1 MLMLCMTTLHAVGF
15 LFDMPVLSEPLLY
28 VIMYTWSRKDPDSI
42 SNMFGFKF
50 KSLYLPWAFV
60 TIRAIMG
67 GSVSGP
73 TVGIAVGYLYY
84 FMVEVLPMTHGYNLI
99 STPQFCVDIISYV
112 TGRSQR
118 AR

>member
-1 MLMLCMTTLHAVGF
+1 MLCMTTLHAVGF

-67 GSVSGP
+67 GSISGP
-73 TVGIAVGYLYY
+73 MVGIAVGYLYY
-84 FMVEVLPMTHGYNLI
+84 FMVEVLPETHGYNLI